1 MLKLHSDLWVAE
13 TPLRL
18 LGLEVGARM
27 TVVRLP
33 GSKLLLH
40 SPVATSDELVREV
53 QALGSVAYLV
63 APNRLHHLFVADWK
77 RACPDASIHV
87 APGLDSKRADLS
99 IESVLADFD
108 PENPPGEPVVLLA
121 PGTRACPKCGGDL
134 VELTVVPGG
143 VGSDPSSP
151 PLLLLDCE
159 DCEIGFAQAI
169 ENDVQ

>member
-1 MLKLHSDLWVAE
+1 MSDDKKWKVQ
-13 TPLRL
+13 
-18 LGLEVGARM
+18 GLE
-27 TVVRLP
+27 
-33 GSKLLLH
+33 K
-40 SPVATSDELVREV
+40 
-53 QALGSVAYLV
+53 ALAAV
-63 APNRLHHLFVADWK
+63 PEEE
-77 RACPDASIHV
+77 RAAL
-87 APGLDSKRADLS
+87 AAE

-121 PGTRACPKCGGDL
+121 SGTRACPKCGGDL